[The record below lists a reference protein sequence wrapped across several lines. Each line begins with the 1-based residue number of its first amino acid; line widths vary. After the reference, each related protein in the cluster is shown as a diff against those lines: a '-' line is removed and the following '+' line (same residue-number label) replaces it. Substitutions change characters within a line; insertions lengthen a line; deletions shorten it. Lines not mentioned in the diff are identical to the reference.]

1 MDGARLGLRLFANS
15 SGAFFP
21 PLLFLRF
28 GNHFSGLTKQTDH
41 AREMIGTKWTS
52 IQSHQELCQL
62 TDETPGRDHHH
73 HFQQIPCSH
82 LSLLAEKSL
91 PEKQAWTRFVS
102 MQLSRFSGLKFL
114 DISGCG
120 LRCDHVSSLLGSLQH
135 HSIHLE
141 SLLLGGNQI
150 GNRCAQSIADYISFD
165 PELRLLYLR
174 FNNIGDEGMAPI
186 AHALSYHKTIR
197 TLNMAHNQIS
207 NKGMKQLCNGLL
219 MNHSLEQLTLS
230 GNFLFDSQSSLS
242 DYARHSTRLKL
253 LGLSNC
259 KLGGSAQEPLRIQS
273 TSIVC
278 YEIILIQQVV

>member
-1 MDGARLGLRLFANS
+1 MFTAFRLQTAHV
-15 SGAFFP
+15 AFFP
-21 PLLFLRF
+21 PLMFPRF
-28 GNHFSGLTKQTDH
+28 DNHFSGLEQQTDH
-41 AREMIGTKWTS
+41 ATEMIVGTKWTS

-73 HFQQIPCSH
+73 FPQIPCGH

-91 PEKQAWTRFVS
+91 TEKQAWTRFVS
-102 MQLSRFSGLKFL
+102 VQLSRFSSLKFL

-120 LRCDHVSSLLGSLQH
+120 LRCDHISSLLGSLRH

-150 GNRCAQSIADYISFD
+150 GNRCTQSIADYISFD

-186 AHALSYHKTIR
+186 AHALSYHKNIR

-207 NKGMKQLCNGLL
+207 NKGMKHLCHGLL
-219 MNHSLEQLTLS
+219 MNHSLEELILS
-230 GNFLFDSQSSLS
+230 GNLLFDSQSSLT

-253 LGLSNC
+253 LDLSNC
-259 KLGGSAQEPLRIQS
+259 KLGGSVQEPLRIQS

-278 YEIILIQQVV
+278 YELMAINN